1 MVAVTLALGSQ
12 KVLANVEGNESN
24 SGNSKAGKSSL
35 ESVGSGEVT
44 LVSPSF
50 AIEKRQYC

>member
-1 MVAVTLALGSQ
+1 VVAVTLVLGSQ